1 MERLTIP
8 AEVLTTA
15 EKQTKEKRCLRVNT
29 PKLSRKEK
37 PMEDNPCRYCV
48 PPVRYPGCQDICPRG
63 AAWKAA
69 HEAQVAEARRK
80 REIASGVYQQRTY
93 AVTKAY
99 RRHGRR

>member
-1 MERLTIP
+1 
-8 AEVLTTA
+8 
-15 EKQTKEKRCLRVNT
+15 
-29 PKLSRKEK
+29 
-37 PMEDNPCRYCV
+37 MEDNPCRYCV

-63 AAWKAA
+63 ATWKAA
-69 HEAQVAEARRK
+69 HEAKTAEARRK